1 MAIAPQLPLPIEIAG
16 PVLFSG
22 DETSLTVGLLA
33 GLRAVRSGQPL
44 FVVDGANAFDPFLV
58 ATLAR
63 KSGIAPKTILDE
75 IRISRVFTCHQ
86 LEALLCGR
94 LQSSLRQFGGRAV
107 LFSGLLD
114 PLLDEEVP
122 LKEAIRIF
130 DYIPPILNALAA
142 EGVMALCVCPPLA
155 VPQGRERFLAALSA
169 AAAWIFQV
177 TRSHEDVV
185 QIACVKPHPAKWTWE
200 SEIGMLTASRCW

>member
-1 MAIAPQLPLPIEIAG
+1 MALAPQLPLPIKIAG

-44 FVVDGANAFDPFLV
+44 FIVDGANAFDPFLV
-58 ATLAR
+58 AALAR
-63 KSGIAPKTILDE
+63 KSGIAPKPVLDE

-86 LEALLCGR
+86 LEALLRGR
-94 LQSSLRQFGGRAV
+94 LQSSLKRLGGKAV

-122 LKEAIRIF
+122 LKEALRIF
-130 DYIPPILNALAA
+130 NHLPAVLQALAA
-142 EGVMALCVCPPLA
+142 DDVMALCVCPPLA
-155 VPQGRERFLAALSA
+155 VPQGRERFLSTLSA
-169 AAAWIFQV
+169 VAAWSFHV
-177 TRSHEDVV
+177 TREPGDVV
-185 QIACVKPHPAKWTWE
+185 QITCVKPHPAKWTWE
-200 SEIGMLTASRCW
+200 PEIGMLAARRWW

>member
-1 MAIAPQLPLPIEIAG
+1 MALARHLPLPIEIAG
-16 PVLFSG
+16 PVLFTG

-33 GLRAVRSGQPL
+33 GLRAVRPGQPL
-44 FVVDGANAFDPFLV
+44 LVIDGANAFDPFLV

-63 KSGIAPKTILDE
+63 KAGIAPKLVLDE

-86 LEALLCGR
+86 LEALLRGR
-94 LQSSLRQFGGRAV
+94 LQSSLTQCGGNAV

-130 DYIPPILNALAA
+130 TLIPRVLGQLAA

-155 VPQGRERFLAALSA
+155 APPGREGFIQTLSET
-169 AAAWIFQV
+169 AAWIFYVSRQGEAV
-177 TRSHEDVV
+177 R
-185 QIACVKPHPAKWTWE
+185 IACTKPRPATWTWE
-200 SEIGMLTASRCW
+200 PEIGMLAARRWW